1 MILLQLVFDFND
13 LIALFKID
21 YVRNQIAQVLR
32 K

>member
-1 MILLQLVFDFND
+1 MILLQLVFDFKD